1 MSNSCGENL
10 VINSVETNI
19 LLDILIPN
27 AAQLQSS
34 LQSLSNIDPD
44 DELIISEVVFAE
56 LGSQFKSFNDLNRFL
71 RDTGII
77 LVQSNEDS
85 LFEAS
90 RAWKKYSQRKKNAN
104 AIDCPSCG
112 RNQTLAC
119 DTCQKIISLRQHI
132 VSDFLIGAH
141 AKIQADRL
149 ITRDRGFYRNYF
161 RDLNILTP

>member
-1 MSNSCGENL
+1 M
-10 VINSVETNI
+10 INSVDTNI

-44 DELIISEVVFAE
+44 DELIVSEVVFAE

-77 LVQSNEDS
+77 LVHSNEDS

-90 RAWKKYSQRKKNAN
+90 RAWKKYSQRKKNA
-104 AIDCPSCG
+104 IVCPSCG

-119 DTCQKIISLRQHI
+119 DTCQKIISFRQQI
-132 VSDFLIGAH
+132 LSDFLIGAH
-141 AKIQADRL
+141 AKIQANRL
-149 ITRDRGFYRNYF
+149 ITRDRGFYRTYF
-161 RDLNILTP
+161 RDLNIFTP